1 VSQHSAEHQ
10 RRLDVHFAGGV
21 AWTAGAKWFT
31 QIFSWAA
38 LFVSARLLSTSDF
51 GISDMASY
59 SFLLTNLLAEFGIG
73 TAVLQM
79 RELEPGVLAQLH
91 SFSCLLCTLVYVAS
105 LPTAPLLA
113 HFFHNDH
120 LTALIM
126 VNNLAFFLTGFQ
138 AVPLGLLQRDMD
150 YRRLSLAEALQA
162 LTQALATVISAWLG
176 LGYWSLIVGGGCGKV
191 TAIALVS
198 SWKRVPF
205 AVPHWKDIQTPI
217 RLGWHTAVGRLAWSC
232 YTQAD
237 GIVVGRALGGAVLG
251 SYRMSMNLASAPAE
265 KVSTLIMRAAGPLFA
280 RVQGDDTLVRRYFL
294 ILTEA
299 LTVIELPL
307 MLGLGIMA
315 PEMVQVVLG
324 PKWSAVVTPLR
335 WLVLFMTLRTLGT
348 LMEQVLISQ
357 RRTGFT
363 MRMSLMNLCVMPVA
377 LYLAAG
383 WKGTSG
389 VAAAWVLL
397 APLTILPLAW
407 KVSKTIHLGFR
418 GFASALLP
426 ATVGVAVMAG
436 ALLALRTWL
445 ALKPWPA
452 IISLALQVSVG
463 GAVYGG
469 VLLALFRERVLR
481 YTRFLRGIDRAA
493 AAHPPLS
500 S

>member
-1 VSQHSAEHQ
+1 
-10 RRLDVHFAGGV
+10 
-21 AWTAGAKWFT
+21 
-31 QIFSWAA
+31 
-38 LFVSARLLSTSDF
+38 
-51 GISDMASY
+51 
-59 SFLLTNLLAEFGIG
+59 
-73 TAVLQM
+73 
-79 RELEPGVLAQLH
+79 
-91 SFSCLLCTLVYVAS
+91 
-105 LPTAPLLA
+105 
-113 HFFHNDH
+113 
-120 LTALIM
+120 M

-162 LTQALATVISAWLG
+162 LTQALAMIISAWLG
-176 LGYWSLIVGGGCGKV
+176 LGYWSLIVGGACGKV
-191 TAIALVS
+191 TAVVLVS
-198 SWKRVPF
+198 SWKPVPF
-205 AVPHWKDIQTPI
+205 AFPRWTDIQTPI
-217 RLGWHTAVGRLAWSC
+217 RLGWHTAVGRLAWSF

-237 GIVVGRALGGAVLG
+237 GIVVGRVLGGAVLG
-251 SYRMSMNLASAPAE
+251 AYRMSMNLASAPAE

-299 LTVIELPL
+299 LTMIELPL
-307 MLGLGIMA
+307 MLGLGIVA

-357 RRTGFT
+357 RRTAFT

-383 WKGTSG
+383 WKGTAG

-407 KVSKTIHLGFR
+407 KVSKTIHLDLR
-418 GFASALLP
+418 GFAFALLP

-436 ALLALRTWL
+436 ALMGLRTWL

-469 VLLALFRERVLR
+469 VQLALFRERVLR
-481 YTRFLRGIDRAA
+481 YTRFLRGIDGAA
-493 AAHPPLS
+493 AALPPLS